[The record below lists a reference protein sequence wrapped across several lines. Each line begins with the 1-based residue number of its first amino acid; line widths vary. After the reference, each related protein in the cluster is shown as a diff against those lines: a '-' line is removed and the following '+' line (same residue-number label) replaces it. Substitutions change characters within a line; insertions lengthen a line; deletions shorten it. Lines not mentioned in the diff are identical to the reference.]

1 MQEQLYSNLNHYFQY
16 NTFLEGQEEVVS
28 QIAAGEQMCVIM
40 PTGAGKSLCFQLPAL
55 LKNGYTLVVSPLI
68 SLMKDQVDALKQRNI
83 PAAFLN
89 STQTFAD
96 QQTVIN
102 EVLNGEVKILYI
114 APERLRSKSFYNLVQ
129 NRQPDMLVVD
139 EAHCISQWGHD
150 FRPDYIRI
158 GEFLEHWKVPQ
169 VCCFTATAT
178 PVVRDDIVKQIRRK
192 LTIFVTGYTR
202 PNLAFSVVT
211 SHKKADKLK
220 RIRSL
225 INDSKPT
232 IIYASTRDNVN
243 LISDQLNCLRY
254 HAGMSDLERTEAQN
268 RFMIDSSSVI
278 VATNAF
284 GMGIDRPDIRQ
295 VIHFNIPGSLEA
307 YYQEAGR
314 AGRDGEDSDCILLFS
329 EADRYTHEF
338 LIEINN
344 PSKFIVFETYQTL
357 LHLAE
362 DNESN
367 YLEISVSQIAAMV
380 SSAKGEQQ
388 ISAALKILEKNGY
401 VDRGYRQQNKGL
413 LRSNQSVEKL
423 QVYGARA
430 NTQRSVF
437 VQRILNYYGSRI
449 EEGFPCSYEELASVT
464 KFDIEKVKR
473 ALRALNG
480 NELIWVPPFTGRS
493 ITLLQPQI
501 RVPELNF
508 EELEN
513 KVALEKQRLD
523 EMLLYPRERKCRQK
537 FIIDYFGQKNSDWLC
552 QVCDLCKSHDHANK
566 RLPTETELD
575 HIITVL
581 RGVFEL
587 DGRYGKNKVAQF
599 LYGSKSQEILKVS
612 LNKYPSYGVLN
623 RLGQP
628 NILRLLDTLID
639 QQCVKIIGDK
649 KYPRISITD
658 LGRDVMEKKEIVQFE
673 FHEFESEKST
683 VKPPSSRIRKSDK
696 STSDSK
702 MIDGQFSMGDGG
714 NDDLYE
720 RLRIL
725 RNEMA
730 AKRRLIPYQ
739 IVSNRTLEEMSM
751 KAPMTI
757 DEAKGIHGIGRKREK
772 TVLPRFIEEINNWRK
787 ESAALQN

>member
-1 MQEQLYSNLNHYFQY
+1 MQEHLYSNLNRYFQY
-16 NTFLEGQEEVVS
+16 DTFLEGQEEVVS
-28 QIAAGEQMCVIM
+28 QIAAGGQLCVIM

-55 LKNGYTLVVSPLI
+55 LKDGYTLVVSPLI
-68 SLMKDQVDALKQRNI
+68 SLMKDQVDALRQRNI

-89 STQTFAD
+89 STQTYAE
-96 QQTVIN
+96 QQSVID
-102 EVLNGEVKILYI
+102 EVLNRSVKLLYI
-114 APERLRSKSFYNLVQ
+114 APERLRSKGFYNLVQ
-129 NRQPDMLVVD
+129 SRQPDMLVVD

-150 FRPDYIRI
+150 FRPDYIKI
-158 GEFLEHWKVPQ
+158 GEFIDQWKVPQ

-192 LTIFVTGYTR
+192 LNIFVTGYTR
-202 PNLAFSVVT
+202 PNLAFSVIT
-211 SHKKADKLK
+211 SHRKADKLK

-225 INDSKPT
+225 TADAKPT
-232 IIYASTRDNVN
+232 IIYASTRENVN
-243 LISDQLNCLRY
+243 LISDELSCLRY
-254 HAGMSDLERTEAQN
+254 HAGMSDMDRIEAQN
-268 RFMIDSSSVI
+268 RFMNDSSPVI

-284 GMGIDRPDIRQ
+284 GMGIDRSDIRQ

-344 PSKFIVFETYQTL
+344 PSRFIVFETYQTI

-362 DNESN
+362 DNGNN

-388 ISAALKILEKNGY
+388 ISAALKILEKSGY
-401 VDRGYRQQNKGL
+401 IDRGYRQQNKGL
-413 LRSNQSVEKL
+413 LRGNVPVSQL
-423 QVYGARA
+423 QTYGAKA
-430 NTQRSVF
+430 DTQRSVF
-437 VQRILNYYGSRI
+437 IQRILNYYGARI
-449 EEGFPCSYEELASVT
+449 DEGFPCSYEELASVT
-464 KFDIEKVKR
+464 KFDTEKVKR

-493 ITLLQPQI
+493 ITLLQPQVK
-501 RVPELNF
+501 VPELDF

-513 KVALEKQRLD
+513 KVGLEKQRLD

-537 FIIDYFGQKNSDWLC
+537 FIIDYFGQKNNDWLC
-552 QVCDLCKSHDHANK
+552 QVCDLCKSHDHADK

-575 HIITVL
+575 QIITVL
-581 RGVFEL
+581 RGEFEL
-587 DGRYGKNKVAQF
+587 HARYGKNKVAQY
-599 LYGSKSQEILKVS
+599 LYGSKSQEILKVR
-612 LNKYPSYGVLN
+612 LNQYPSYAILKN
-623 RLGQP
+623 LSQP

-639 QQCVKIIGDK
+639 QECLQIIGDK
-649 KYPRISITD
+649 KYPRISITS
-658 LGRDVMEKKEIVQFE
+658 LGHEVMEKKQSIPFE
-673 FHEFESEKST
+673 FHEFESE
-683 VKPPSSRIRKSDK
+683 PPSVKSSSSRKRATGKSFADG
-696 STSDSK
+696 TEDSALF
-702 MIDGQFSMGDGG
+702 DADGG

-725 RNEMA
+725 RNDMA

-739 IVSNRTLEEMSM
+739 ILSNRTLEEMSM

-772 TVLPRFIEEINNWRK
+772 TVLPRFIEEINHWRK
-787 ESAALQN
+787 ESSAL